1 MAEQLKLF
9 ENLPVLNQN
18 INKPKEPT
26 EDQQSQKQLEK

>member
-18 INKPKEPT
+18 INKPKKLT
-26 EDQQSQKQLEK
+26 EEE